1 MTAASLPQFKA
12 VHNEWN
18 IECKVWV
25 GGLGEEGTRLE
36 LEVAFEEIGPV
47 KNIWLAKNP
56 PSFAFI
62 EMEDPRDAEDAVK
75 ALDGTEL
82 CGMIAHVEMAKAK
95 EERRREAQQRLLR
108 EEMLKRKRRM
118 EEERKRE
125 RRKSRTRSP
134 RAREEGRSKSRGN
147 ASEKGHSSRSS
158 YSRSKSK
165 DYRRDRRDYKSEPK
179 EYRYERRTPEK
190 QQHRRNDN
198 SEHSST
204 SKGKGYREESR
215 SYRGS
220 KQLVQK
226 DKSRKRDKPT
236 IHKADKSR
244 RKHKPSDSDYVKS
257 PRSSPK
263 NSATIERSIK
273 VEKEE
278 ERRSDLEEGELG
290 STDEDEDPYADQT
303 KFR

>member
-1 MTAASLPQFKA
+1 MKMILQQRQRFCK
-12 VHNEWN
+12 
-18 IECKVWV
+18 IEITKVWV
-25 GGLGEEGTRLE
+25 GGLGEEGTRIE

-158 YSRSKSK
+158 YS
-165 DYRRDRRDYKSEPK
+165 
-179 EYRYERRTPEK
+179 T
-190 QQHRRNDN
+190 H
-198 SEHSST
+198 
-204 SKGKGYREESR
+204 
-215 SYRGS
+215 
-220 KQLVQK
+220 
-226 DKSRKRDKPT
+226 
-236 IHKADKSR
+236 
-244 RKHKPSDSDYVKS
+244 
-257 PRSSPK
+257 
-263 NSATIERSIK
+263 
-273 VEKEE
+273 
-278 ERRSDLEEGELG
+278 
-290 STDEDEDPYADQT
+290 
-303 KFR
+303 